1 MKKKKKKK
9 TKRIVKISMKT
20 TNLSFE
26 AKVMIG
32 AGFVSLGLMLFAFIT
47 AEPIKY
53 ALGVFFGGLYS
64 ILNFRLMQLTFE
76 KAIKMPSAK
85 AQSYIQT
92 RYFLRYLITGVVIYV
107 ALINP
112 WLNIIGVFLGLI
124 AVKLSIYLNEFLSK
138 RSVSG
143 NEA

>member
-1 MKKKKKKK
+1 
-9 TKRIVKISMKT
+9 MKT

-26 AKVMIG
+26 TKIMIG
-32 AGFVSLGLMLFAFIT
+32 AGFISLCLMLFAIVT
-47 AEPIKY
+47 EEPLKY
-53 ALGVFFGGLYS
+53 ILGVTYGSLFS
-64 ILNFRLMQLTFE
+64 ILNFKLMFLQVQ

-85 AQSYIQT
+85 AQSYLQT
-92 RYFLRYLITGVVIYV
+92 RYFLRYLITGVVIYM

-124 AVKLSIYLNEFLSK
+124 AVKLSIYLHEFLSK
-138 RSVSG
+138 KSVSG